1 MGRFD
6 EPLKKTLKKEEQK
19 GCEISGILIGLCPKL
34 LEHADVLKSLNYY
47 FTIYFF
53 LNEPKNTSFIFLR
66 KECLNETSG

>member
-47 FTIYFF
+47 FTIFF
-53 LNEPKNTSFIFLR
+53 F
-66 KECLNETSG
+66 